1 MNKHVDGKVLIFN
14 KTVSNVLSN
23 FIPHEVVVCDDKYPP
38 CFNGKIKSLFTE
50 KLSTYKAMLITKTD
64 NIKSRKNLSYLQKS
78 TKANWALLKIFL
90 NNHKIT
96 VIPPLFHNYKFATD
110 FKEKAEPFNSFFA
123 NAP

>member
-50 KLSTYKAMLITKTD
+50 KLSTYKAMLITKTQIIL
-64 NIKSRKNLSYLQKS
+64 NH
-78 TKANWALLKIFL
+78 AKI
-90 NNHKIT
+90 
-96 VIPPLFHNYKFATD
+96 
-110 FKEKAEPFNSFFA
+110 
-123 NAP
+123 